1 MRVLYLPAFVRDLKR
16 LQGAR
21 EYARIRRL
29 AFDVAPASVSLEEL
43 AQVKKLYGQE
53 GAYRIRLGAYRLGF
67 FWDGKTLT
75 FARVLHRKEIYRFF
89 P

>member
-29 AFDVAPASVSLEEL
+29 AFDAAPASVNLEER
-43 AQVKKLYGQE
+43 AQGALSRWGEPGNRQE
-53 GAYRIRLGAYRLGF
+53 
-67 FWDGKTLT
+67 
-75 FARVLHRKEIYRFF
+75 AREDDAE

>member
-16 LQGAR
+16 LLGTR

-29 AFDVAPASVSLEEL
+29 AFDHAPACHTLEEL
-43 AQVKKLYGQE
+43 ASVKKNSTDTKALIESGW
-53 GAYRIRLGAYRLGF
+53 GRTGLAFSGM
-67 FWDGKTLT
+67 
-75 FARVLHRKEIYRFF
+75 AR

>member
-29 AFDVAPASVSLEEL
+29 FGDWPLM
-43 AQVKKLYGQE
+43 
-53 GAYRIRLGAYRLGF
+53 RLPP
-67 FWDGKTLT
+67 
-75 FARVLHRKEIYRFF
+75 V
-89 P
+89 